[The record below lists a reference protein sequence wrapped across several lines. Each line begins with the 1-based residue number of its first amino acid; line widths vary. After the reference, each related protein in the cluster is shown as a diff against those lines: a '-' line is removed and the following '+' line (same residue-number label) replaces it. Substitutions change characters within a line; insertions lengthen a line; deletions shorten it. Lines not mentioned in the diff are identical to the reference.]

1 MIFQVHIVSG
11 DDKTYITFNI
21 LQLFLKTLLPFI
33 ILLVKLFE
41 KYHKRGSQKWLGFN
55 SSTAF
60 ELLDVL
66 SHLFCLPDSQVLQL
80 LE

>member
-1 MIFQVHIVSG
+1 MIFQVHTVFG

-21 LQLFLKTLLPFI
+21 LYLFLKILLPFI

-41 KYHKRGSQKWLGFN
+41 KYHNLGSQKWLGFN

-66 SHLFCLPDSQVLQL
+66 ESFIL
-80 LE
+80 LS